1 MATKDSLGKKKGKGK
16 GKGNAKGITNVLG
29 AILFILAIVALTSII
44 AIVAAEYSSYV
55 RSADYLSNLERERSS
70 ESLYFEYAA
79 GNPLKLN
86 ITNTC
91 SSSIKITQIVVHNK
105 TSNSLVVNPIASIPI
120 VLNPGMTEYNYSITG
135 INTASSNATIMIITS
150 RGNAFIIVVEGGRVL
165 FKN

>member
-1 MATKDSLGKKKGKGK
+1 MGAKSSLDRRKR
-16 GKGNAKGITNVLG
+16 NAKGITNVLG
-29 AILFILAIVALTSII
+29 AILFILAIVALTSMI
-44 AIVAAEYSSYV
+44 AIVATEYSSYV
-55 RSADYLSNLERERSS
+55 RSADYLSNLERARSS
-70 ESLYFEYAA
+70 ESLRFEYTA

-120 VLNPGMTEYNYSITG
+120 VLNPGMTEYNYSISG

-150 RGNAFIIVVEGGRVL
+150 RGNAFIVVVEGGRVL

>member
-1 MATKDSLGKKKGKGK
+1 MTTEKCRGIRKRKS
-16 GKGNAKGITNVLG
+16 KGITNVLG

-55 RSADYLSNLERERSS
+55 KSIDYLSNLERERSL
-70 ESLYFEYAA
+70 EKLYFQNDTT
-79 GNPLKLN
+79 GNQLRLN

-91 SSSIKITQIVVHNK
+91 SSSLKITKIVVHDK
-105 TSNSLVVNPIASIPI
+105 TTNTLVINPTISIPI

>member
-1 MATKDSLGKKKGKGK
+1 MARQSLHKDR
-16 GKGNAKGITNVLG
+16 KGITNVIG
-29 AILFILAIVALTSII
+29 AILFVLAIVALTSII

-70 ESLYFEYAA
+70 ESLYFTYAA
-79 GNPLKLN
+79 GNPLRLN

-105 TSNSLVVNPIASIPI
+105 TSNSLVINPIASIPI

-135 INTASSNATIMIITS
+135 IDTARSNATIMIITS
-150 RGNAFIIVVEGGRVL
+150 RDNAFVIVVEGGNVIFR
-165 FKN
+165 N